1 MDLLGD
7 MTTLTSP
14 RTVTTTGL
22 VRAGLLVLPVG
33 GALKLLG
40 NMGTFDSIGY
50 GIAQPAEAATV
61 TTNSFVLGELVG
73 SILPTLLAPFG
84 VLALFALLLP
94 YGQRRTLTAAL
105 VCAVLGAGATLPGLG
120 VINFAVP
127 VLGQA
132 YRDGSPQA
140 MTIVDSFLTWPRGA
154 MLYPAVLFPIGV
166 LLFAVV
172 LWRARAVPRA
182 ATVLFALSA
191 VLIAIPLPFHSVR
204 LAGGVLQLLAGTWLT
219 ESVWRQVPTLCG

>member
-1 MDLLGD
+1 

-14 RTVTTTGL
+14 RTVTTAGL
-22 VRAGLLVLPVG
+22 IRAGMLTLPVG

-40 NMGTFDSIGY
+40 NLGTFDSIGY

-84 VLALFALLLP
+84 VLALFGLLLP
-94 YGQRRTLTAAL
+94 YGRRRTLTAAL

-127 VLGQA
+127 ALGEA
-132 YRDGSPQA
+132 YRDGWPGA

-166 LLFAVV
+166 VLFAVV
-172 LWRARAVPRA
+172 LWHTRLVPSV
-182 ATVLFALSA
+182 ATLLFAASA
-191 VLIAIPLPFHSVR
+191 ILIAVPLPFHSVR
-204 LAGGVLQLLAGTWLT
+204 LAGGVLQFVAGTWITL
-219 ESVWRQVPTLCG
+219 SVWRRVPTL